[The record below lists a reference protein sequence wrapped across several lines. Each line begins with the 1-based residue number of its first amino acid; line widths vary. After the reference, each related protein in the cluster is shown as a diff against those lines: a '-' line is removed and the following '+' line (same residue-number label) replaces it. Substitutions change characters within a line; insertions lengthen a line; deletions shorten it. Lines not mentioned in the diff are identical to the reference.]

1 MTQQEFINKYYGFA
15 NSATQGTGI
24 SPYLIL
30 AQAFLESGA
39 GESLLAKKFNNF
51 FGVKTYPGWPGKS
64 VALRTKEQ
72 RKDGTEYTITANFIA
87 FNTPADSF
95 AHQIKFLQ
103 QQPRYRKAGLFDK
116 PYDYK
121 AQADSLQKAG
131 YATDIQYASKLTRLS
146 NVFANAAKKIKAA
159 ITPAMILVPLAI
171 FFF

>member
-15 NSATQGTGI
+15 NAATQGTGI

-30 AQAFLESGA
+30 SQAFLESGG

-51 FGVKTYPGWPGKS
+51 FGVKLYAGWPGKS
-64 VALRTKEQ
+64 VALRTREQ
-72 RKDGTEYTITANFIA
+72 RKDGSEYTITANFIA
-87 FNTPADSF
+87 FNSPADSF
-95 AHQIKFLQ
+95 SHQIKFLQ
-103 QQPRYRKAGLFDK
+103 TQPRYKKAGLFDR

-131 YATDIQYASKLTRLS
+131 YATDIEYASKLTRLS
-146 NVFANAAKKIKAA
+146 NVFASAAKKIKASL
-159 ITPAMILVPLAI
+159 TPAMILVPLAL

>member
-1 MTQQEFINKYYGFA
+1 MTQQEFTTKYFPFA
-15 NSATQGTGI
+15 NVATRGTGI

-51 FGVKTYPGWPGKS
+51 FGVKAYPGWPGKTI
-64 VALRTKEQ
+64 ALRTKEQ
-72 RKDGTEYTITANFIA
+72 DKAGKEFTITSSFIV
-87 FNTPADSF
+87 FNNPADSF

-103 QQPRYRKAGLFDK
+103 KMPRYTKAGLFAK

-121 AQADSLQKAG
+121 HQADSLQKAG
-131 YATDIQYASKLTRLS
+131 YATDINYSRKLTALS
-146 NVFANAAKKIKAA
+146 NTFANAAKKLAKNA
-159 ITPAMILVPLAI
+159 IPGTLLIALAL